1 MEPILFPDAIEIV
14 CDYLDQFFAE
24 PVRSKIPNP
33 RPDAFITVTRTG
45 GPRRN
50 LVTDEPQVT
59 VESWA
64 QSDEEAQDIAQI
76 ARAYLGAMVGEVVN
90 GAAVYRVDELSGPA
104 NLPDPLSEQPRY
116 SQSFAIAIRGEVLTG
131 S

>member
-1 MEPILFPDAIEIV
+1 MEPILFPDAIETVI
-14 CDYLDQFFAE
+14 DYLGPLVDE
-24 PVRSKIPNP
+24 PVRSTVPNP
-33 RPDAFITVTRTG
+33 RPDAFYTVTRTG

-50 LVTDEPQVT
+50 LVTDEPQIT

-64 QSDEEAQDIAQI
+64 QSDAEAQDMAQI
-76 ARAYLGAMVGEVVN
+76 ARAYLGAAVGAVVN
-90 GAAVYRVDELSGPA
+90 GAQVYRVDELSGPG